1 MRIIMLG
8 APGSGKGTVAKL
20 LSKTLNLVHISTGD
34 MFREEVQNH
43 TELGM
48 EAQKYMEKGELVPDE
63 ITIKMIQGRIQNS
76 EGVVFDGFPR
86 NKAQALALNEM
97 LEVQN
102 KKIDLALQLNIP
114 DEDIIYRT
122 VKRRTCSNKECGAI
136 YNLEYR
142 KPKVDGICDICGS
155 PLTKRADDNEE
166 TIKNRL
172 NVYHSRAE
180 EILKFFEE
188 ENLLYTVNLRAKDNI
203 TEEMV
208 KNWLEDYKTIKK

>member
-1 MRIIMLG
+1 MIIIMLG

-142 KPKVDGICDICGS
+142 KPKVEGICDICGS

>member
-1 MRIIMLG
+1 MIIIMLG

-86 NKAQALALNEM
+86 NKAQALALNAM

-180 EILKFFEE
+180 EILKFFKE

>member
-1 MRIIMLG
+1 
-8 APGSGKGTVAKL
+8 
-20 LSKTLNLVHISTGD
+20 

>member
-1 MRIIMLG
+1 MIIIMLG

-172 NVYHSRAE
+172 NVYHSRAQ
-180 EILKFFEE
+180 EILKFFQE
-188 ENLLYTVNLRAKDNI
+188 ENIQYTVN
-203 TEEMV
+203 
-208 KNWLEDYKTIKK
+208 

>member
-1 MRIIMLG
+1 MIIIMLG

-34 MFREEVQNH
+34 MFREEVQKH

>member
-1 MRIIMLG
+1 MIIIMLG

-86 NKAQALALNEM
+86 NKAQALALNAM

-172 NVYHSRAE
+172 NVYHTRAE
-180 EILKFFEE
+180 EILKFFKEE
-188 ENLLYTVNLRAKDNI
+188 DLLYTVNLRAEDNI

-208 KNWLEDYKTIKK
+208 KSWLEDYKTIKK

>member
-1 MRIIMLG
+1 MIIIMLG

-34 MFREEVQNH
+34 MFREEVQNN
-43 TELGM
+43 TKLGI

-97 LEVQN
+97 LEAQN

-155 PLTKRADDNEE
+155 ALTKRADDNEE

-172 NVYHSRAE
+172 NVYHTRAE
-180 EILKFFEE
+180 EILNFFKE
-188 ENLLYTVNLRAKDNI
+188 ENLLYTADLRAADNI

>member
-1 MRIIMLG
+1 MIIIMLG

-172 NVYHSRAE
+172 NVYHTRAE
-180 EILKFFEE
+180 EILKFFKEE
-188 ENLLYTVNLRAKDNI
+188 DLLYTVNLRAEDNI

-208 KNWLEDYKTIKK
+208 KSWLEDYKTIKK

>member
-1 MRIIMLG
+1 MIIIMLG

-86 NKAQALALNEM
+86 NKAQALAINAM

-172 NVYHSRAE
+172 NVYHTRAE
-180 EILKFFEE
+180 EILKFFKEE
-188 ENLLYTVNLRAKDNI
+188 DLLYTVNLRAEDNI

-208 KNWLEDYKTIKK
+208 KSWLEDYKTIKK

>member
-1 MRIIMLG
+1 MIIIMLG

-97 LEVQN
+97 LEAQN

-172 NVYHSRAE
+172 NVYHTRAE
-180 EILKFFEE
+180 EILKFFKEE
-188 ENLLYTVNLRAKDNI
+188 DLLYTVNLRAEDNI

-208 KNWLEDYKTIKK
+208 KSWLEDYKTIKK

>member
-1 MRIIMLG
+1 MIIIMLG

-208 KNWLEDYKTIKK
+208 KSWLEDYKTIKK

>member
-1 MRIIMLG
+1 MIIIMLG

>member
-1 MRIIMLG
+1 MIIIMLG

-180 EILKFFEE
+180 EILKFFKE

>member
-1 MRIIMLG
+1 MIIIMLG

-97 LEVQN
+97 LEAQN

-142 KPKVDGICDICGS
+142 KPKVDGICDLCGS

-172 NVYHSRAE
+172 NVYHTRAE
-180 EILKFFEE
+180 EILKFFKEE
-188 ENLLYTVNLRAKDNI
+188 DLLYTVNLRAEDNI

-208 KNWLEDYKTIKK
+208 KSWLEDYKTIKK

>member
-1 MRIIMLG
+1 MIIIMLG

-86 NKAQALALNEM
+86 NKAQALALNAM